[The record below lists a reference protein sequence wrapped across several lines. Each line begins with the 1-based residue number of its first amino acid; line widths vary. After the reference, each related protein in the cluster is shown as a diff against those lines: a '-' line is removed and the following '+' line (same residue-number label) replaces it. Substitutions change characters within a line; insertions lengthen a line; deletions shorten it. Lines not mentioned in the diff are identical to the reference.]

1 MSVLGAW
8 SGPNMA
14 KEVQSSIKEYTI
26 PTYRLMEM
34 MVEQWVN
41 ADLLDMVWGRLDRGP
56 RNVEEVLDESV
67 IAEFEIPFAELKDNQ
82 EPAMKPINN
91 TGYQVS
97 NTIVKKSRK
106 AGKKPDKKML
116 LELAARE
123 CRKVT
128 EW

>member
-41 ADLLDMVWGRLDRGP
+41 ADLLDMVWGRLGRGH
-56 RNVEEVLDESV
+56 RIVEKVLDESV
-67 IAEFEIPFAELKDNQ
+67 LAELENPFSELKETH
-82 EPAMKPINN
+82 EPAKKPIKK
-91 TGYQVS
+91 TGVS
-97 NTIVKKSRK
+97 RTKEKSSKK
-106 AGKKPDKKML
+106 AEKKPDKKML
-116 LELAARE
+116 LVLARGE
-123 CRKVT
+123 
-128 EW
+128 